1 MSCPYCGG
9 EVRGDGYTFPLVCEN
24 TSAPDGA
31 EPDSGPWFCYEG
43 GASTGAERSGAAQR
57 GPQAA
62 PRTAGGFPALGGGG
76 RGVGAEER
84 PGQVLH
90 PVTLQW
96 HSRDDWE
103 RECRDERL
111 GAARAV
117 TAKDAANEIVLEK
130 PSSPRFSRELMDRL
144 APRYR
149 PTEHQRELFV

>member
-9 EVRGDGYTFPLVCEN
+9 RVLGNGYTSPLVCEN
-24 TSAPDGA
+24 AAAPDGA
-31 EPDSGPWFCYEG
+31 EPDSGPWFCAG
-43 GASTGAERSGAAQR
+43 GASTGAERSEAAQR

-76 RGVGAEER
+76 RGVGVEER

-96 HSRDDWE
+96 RSREEWE
-103 RECRDERL
+103 TECRCERL
-111 GAARAV
+111 GAAGAV
-117 TAKDAANEIVLEK
+117 TAKDAANEIVLGK
-130 PSSPRFSRELMDRL
+130 PSSPRFSRELMERL

-149 PTEHQRELFV
+149 PTEYQRELFA